1 MSELENI
8 NIKSESRGAG
18 RNIILT
24 GITGSGKSTIGRHLA
39 VLVGSGFID
48 LDDFIEK
55 DVGKKIATII
65 DIQGEPVFREHE
77 KRMLAE
83 LQGAQSQVIAVG
95 GGALLSDE
103 GIAMA
108 RKIGTIVWVQSAA
121 CEVARRLCKRPGELE
136 KRAHFRDLL
145 SEKDEDKKREMCQER
160 LAKMMEDRAPW
171 YKQADVVLDGS
182 YVTPDMAAQ
191 HLREILV
198 SEKLIDVTSHKFIS
212 WHRPGSGIGNV

>member
-8 NIKSESRGAG
+8 NIKSEARGAG

-108 RKIGTIVWVQSAA
+108 RKIGTIVWVQ
-121 CEVARRLCKRPGELE
+121 
-136 KRAHFRDLL
+136 
-145 SEKDEDKKREMCQER
+145 
-160 LAKMMEDRAPW
+160 
-171 YKQADVVLDGS
+171 
-182 YVTPDMAAQ
+182 
-191 HLREILV
+191 
-198 SEKLIDVTSHKFIS
+198 
-212 WHRPGSGIGNV
+212 